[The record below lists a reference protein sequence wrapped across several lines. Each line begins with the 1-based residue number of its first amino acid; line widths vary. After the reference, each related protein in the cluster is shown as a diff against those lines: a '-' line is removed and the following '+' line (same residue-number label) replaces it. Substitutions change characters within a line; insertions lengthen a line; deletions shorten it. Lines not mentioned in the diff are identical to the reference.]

1 MKKKP
6 RSTRIKLSSVFSVVL
21 LVLLWQLVSFFGLVP
36 AFMLPSPVQVG
47 QAFVQDF
54 SLLAFHARVT
64 LIEAALGLALGVF
77 LGVVV
82 AIAMDHFEKV
92 KEAVYPLL
100 VLTQTVPTI
109 AVAPLLTIWF
119 GFGIFPK
126 VVLIV
131 VTIFFPV
138 AVAMLNGFSSVDQDE
153 LRLMHSMGANTHQIL
168 WHVKLPASF
177 GDFFSALKIGVTYA
191 VIGAVISEWLGG
203 FEGLGVYM
211 TRVRK
216 SYAFDKMFA
225 VILLISLISLLLM
238 GLVNLLEKM
247 AMPWKKVLWY

>member
-1 MKKKP
+1 
-6 RSTRIKLSSVFSVVL
+6 
-21 LVLLWQLVSFFGLVP
+21 
-36 AFMLPSPVQVG
+36 MLPSPIQVG
-47 QAFVQDF
+47 QAFIQDF

-64 LIEAALGLALGVF
+64 LIEAALGLLLGVF
-77 LGVVV
+77 FGVVV
-82 AIAMDHFEKV
+82 AIVMDHFEKV

-153 LRLMHSMGANTHQIL
+153 LRLMHSMGANTRQIL
-168 WHVKLPASF
+168 WYVKLPASL

-238 GLVNLLEKM
+238 AVVNLLEKI
-247 AMPWKKVLWY
+247 AMPWKKEGENK